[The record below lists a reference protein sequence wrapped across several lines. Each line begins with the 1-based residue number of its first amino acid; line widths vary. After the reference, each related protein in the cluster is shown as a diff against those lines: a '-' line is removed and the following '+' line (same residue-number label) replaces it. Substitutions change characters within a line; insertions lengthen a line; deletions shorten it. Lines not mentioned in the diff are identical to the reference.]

1 MKVKKEVEFWDIN
14 DMYKYALRFYSINE
28 EEDDYYGTYKN
39 TTISRITERLKECKF
54 VPIKTND
61 SQKKYQLPVDMAKFF
76 IDTMMYDYFTGDA
89 TARKEK
95 SRKRAEEARDRTL
108 KTMEIKSLEKD
119 RQMEIEKGAGDIKT
133 ILYDEIMNNPTDVTN
148 IRMKEK
154 LDSSKFAE
162 WTEKKHHI
170 LANGKHVLKKSFEYH
185 LPEVTTDELN
195 DEMVDKIVDRT
206 MLRAIFYE
214 LFDFKE
220 KDFRQAVYERSA
232 HIEEK
237 NVNGIKPK
245 DGYSE
250 LTRQLENPIGF
261 YITRK
266 KDNEK

>member
-1 MKVKKEVEFWDIN
+1 MKVKKEVEFWDIK
-14 DMYKYALRFYSINE
+14 DMYQYALEFYSINE

-39 TTISRITERLKECKF
+39 TTISRITDRMKECKF
-54 VPIKTND
+54 APVKTND
-61 SQKKYQLPVDMAKFF
+61 SQKKYQLPVEIAKFF

-95 SRKRAEEARDRTL
+95 SRKRAEEARDRNL
-108 KTMEIKSLEKD
+108 KDMETKSLEKD
-119 RQMEIEKGAGDIKT
+119 KQMVIEKGAGDINT
-133 ILYDEIMNNPTDVTN
+133 ILYDEIMNNPTDAIN
-148 IRMKEK
+148 IRMKKK

-162 WTEKKHHI
+162 WTEEKQHI
-170 LANGKHVLKKSFEYH
+170 LANGKHVSKKSFEYH

-195 DEMVDKIVDRT
+195 GEMVDKIVDRT

-250 LTRQLENPIGF
+250 LTRQLENPMGV

-266 KDNEK
+266 EDK